1 MKDIALVTG
10 AAQGIGLAIARRLA
24 RDGRHD
30 LALVDLSPVADD
42 VLDDLRATG
51 AEVLAL
57 RGDVA
62 SETDVAAAIRR
73 VAAAGRVTAVVNNAG
88 IFPRAAAVDMPFAD
102 WMRVLQ
108 VNLGGAFLVSR
119 TVAPHLLAAG
129 GGVVVNITSGRAVG
143 GAVGGSHYSASKAG
157 LIALTRSLALEWAPT
172 IRVNA
177 VMPGITDTPLVR
189 AEGRTDEQLAVR
201 AARTPLGR
209 IGEPDDVAGVVAFL
223 LGPDASFVTG
233 QTYAVNGGDQ
243 ML

>member
-1 MKDIALVTG
+1 MRDLALVTG

-30 LALVDLSPVADD
+30 LALVDLSPVPDD

-51 AEVLAL
+51 AEVLAV

-62 SETDVAAAIRR
+62 SEADVAAAVDR
-73 VAAAGRVTAVVNNAG
+73 ATAAGRLTAVVNNAG
-88 IFPRAAAVDMPFAD
+88 IFPRSPAVDMPFAD

-119 TVAPHLLAAG
+119 TVAPHLLATG
-129 GGVVVNITSGRAVG
+129 GGVIVNITSGRAVG

-157 LIALTRSLALEWAPT
+157 LIALTRSLALEWAPD

-189 AEGRTDEQLAVR
+189 AEGRSDEQLAAR
-201 AARTPLGR
+201 ARRTPLGR
-209 IGEPDDVAGVVAFL
+209 LGEPDDVAGVVAFL